1 MGGRSTRIAS
11 HVRHPGRE
19 TKKSGKEE
27 TKKNERRGMRGEGG
41 SHESRRG
48 INQIF
53 LSILLTA
60 KVPPARSRKPEQR
73 PRWGLPPSSGTLEWR
88 ESQCGLPPPPARLG
102 ERERGKPLWL
112 ASGGVAGVDGV
123 QGMPV
128 RDKSGRL
135 EKAWKRG
142 RTRQEEEEEQLQEQ
156 QKRISHSLTLIFV
169 F

>member
-1 MGGRSTRIAS
+1 MRSPPT
-11 HVRHPGRE
+11 PG
-19 TKKSGKEE
+19 SA
-27 TKKNERRGMRGEGG
+27 RR
-41 SHESRRG
+41 
-48 INQIF
+48 
-53 LSILLTA
+53 
-60 KVPPARSRKPEQR
+60 
-73 PRWGLPPSSGTLEWR
+73 
-88 ESQCGLPPPPARLG
+88 
-102 ERERGKPLWL
+102 ERERRKPLWL

-142 RTRQEEEEEQLQEQ
+142 RTRQEEEEEELQEQ